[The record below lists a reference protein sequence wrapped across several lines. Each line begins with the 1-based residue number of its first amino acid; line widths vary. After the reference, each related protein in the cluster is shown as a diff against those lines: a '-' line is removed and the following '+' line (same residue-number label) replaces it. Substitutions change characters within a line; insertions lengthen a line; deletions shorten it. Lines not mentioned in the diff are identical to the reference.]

1 MLDEMKILFAFS
13 YACIASVL
21 AQTPSDDS
29 AAVRQAEHYGC
40 LAYLHGDAEKIAK
53 FLTDDYTL
61 TNSTG
66 EISTGA
72 DDIEDAR
79 TGRVH
84 YDVFENYDM
93 KVRVYGGH
101 TAIVMGKTKIKGNAQ
116 AKPID
121 IIVQFTDT
129 FVKQSGR
136 WRLAAGHVSRL
147 KE

>member
-1 MLDEMKILFAFS
+1 MK
-13 YACIASVL
+13 SVFIFPFVFL
-21 AQTPSDDS
+21 AAVLGQTPSDDS
-29 AAVRQAEHYGC
+29 ASVLQAERDGC
-40 LAYLHGDAEKIAK
+40 VAYLRGDADNIAK
-53 FLTDDYTL
+53 FLTDDYAL
-61 TNSTG
+61 TNSKG
-66 EISTGA
+66 EITTAA

-79 TGRVH
+79 SGRVH

-101 TAIVMGKTKIKGNAQ
+101 TAIVTGKTKVKGNAQ
-116 AKPID
+116 GKPID

-136 WRLAAGHVSRL
+136 WRLAAGHVSRF

>member
-1 MLDEMKILFAFS
+1 MKFPFVFPFVFVA
-13 YACIASVL
+13 AVL

-29 AAVRQAEHYGC
+29 ASVLQAERDGC
-40 LAYLHGDAEKIAK
+40 VAYLRGEADNIAK
-53 FLTDDYTL
+53 FLTDDYRL
-61 TNSTG
+61 TNSKG
-66 EISTGA
+66 EITTAA

-79 TGRVH
+79 SGRVH
-84 YDVFENYDM
+84 YDIFENYDM
-93 KVRVYGGH
+93 KVRVYGGD
-101 TAIVMGKTKIKGNAQ
+101 TAIVTGKTKIKGNAEG
-116 AKPID
+116 KPID

>member
-1 MLDEMKILFAFS
+1 MKFLFTFS
-13 YACIASVL
+13 FVFVVAVL
-21 AQTPSDDS
+21 AETPSDES
-29 AAVRQAEHYGC
+29 AAVLQVERDGC
-40 LAYLHGDAEKIAK
+40 VAYLRGDADQIAN

-61 TNSTG
+61 TNSKGKIT
-66 EISTGA
+66 TAA

-79 TGRVH
+79 SGRVH

-93 KVRVYGGH
+93 QVRVYGDH
-101 TAIVMGKTKIKGNAQ
+101 TAIVTGKTKVKGNAQ
-116 AKPID
+116 GKPID

-129 FVKQSGR
+129 FVKENGR

>member
-1 MLDEMKILFAFS
+1 MKSLFFFS
-13 YACIASVL
+13 FACFATVL
-21 AQTPSDDS
+21 AQMPSDES
-29 AAVRQAEHYGC
+29 AAVLQDEHDGC
-40 LAYLHGDAEKIAK
+40 VAYLRGDADRIAK

-61 TNSTG
+61 TNSKG
-66 EISTGA
+66 EITTAA
-72 DDIEDAR
+72 DDIEDAKS
-79 TGRVH
+79 GRVH

-93 KVRVYGGH
+93 KVRIYDDH
-101 TAIVMGKTKIKGNAQ
+101 TAIVTGKTKVMGNAQ
-116 AKPID
+116 GKPID

>member
-1 MLDEMKILFAFS
+1 MKFVFTFCYICVA
-13 YACIASVL
+13 AVL
-21 AQTPSDDS
+21 AQTPTDEP
-29 AAVRQAEHYGC
+29 AAVLQAEHEGC
-40 LAYLHGDAEKIAK
+40 IAYLRGDADKIAD

-61 TNSTG
+61 TDSKG
-66 EISTGA
+66 VISRAA

-84 YDVFENYDM
+84 YDAFENYDM
-93 KVRVYGGH
+93 KVRLYDGH
-101 TAIVMGKTKIKGNAQ
+101 TAIVTGKTKLRGNVQ
-116 AKPID
+116 GKPID

-129 FVKQSGR
+129 FVKQDGR